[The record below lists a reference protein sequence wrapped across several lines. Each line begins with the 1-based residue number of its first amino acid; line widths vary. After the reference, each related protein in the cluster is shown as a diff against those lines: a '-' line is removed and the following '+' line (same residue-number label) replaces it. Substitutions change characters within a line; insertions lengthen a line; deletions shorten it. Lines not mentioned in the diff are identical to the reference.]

1 MNDPLIGRSELVNV
15 DGTTINIRRWGD
27 PAMRPLLFLHS
38 LGPSATGALIGPC
51 VGPLVDAGW
60 TIAAPDM
67 PGFGRTPPLPLD
79 RYETAALAALV
90 LRLADQ
96 LGWERFAIAGHSW
109 GGAVASHVVAAAPER
124 VAALV
129 LADSGHLDYADT
141 PGADLSASYETLAA
155 EAEAERFRA
164 RDRADLAAQL
174 GRAVDDPAID
184 AALAGV
190 VDDGTGGLIAATGGQ
205 SRAAAMYHL
214 MRARS
219 TATWAATAAVGTPTL
234 LLLATRPA
242 EARRLNEAAAVRF
255 QAAIPQA
262 DVRMIEDASHSL
274 IADLGERFGTI
285 VADWLGTMD
294 PRAARA
300 STPAAIEG

>member
-1 MNDPLIGRSELVNV
+1 MNDPLVGRSELVDV
-15 DGTTINIRRWGD
+15 DGTTLNVRRWGD
-27 PAMRPLLFLHS
+27 PAGRPILFLHS
-38 LGPSATGALIGPC
+38 LGPSATGALIGPG

-60 TIAAPDM
+60 TVVAPDM

-79 RYETAALAALV
+79 RYETGALAELV
-90 LRLADQ
+90 LRLADR
-96 LGWERFAIAGHSW
+96 LGWDRFAIAGHSW

-174 GRAVDDPAID
+174 GRAVDDPAVD

-190 VDDGTGGLIAATGGQ
+190 ADDGAGGLVAATSGG

-219 TATWAATAAVGTPTL
+219 TATWTTTAAAGTPTL

-242 EARRLNEAAAVRF
+242 ETRRLNEEAAPRF
-255 QAAIPQA
+255 GAAIPQA
-262 DVRMIEDASHSL
+262 DVRFIEDASHSL

-285 VADWLGTMD
+285 VAGWLGSMD

-300 STPAAIEG
+300 SNPPAR